1 MANDLTGDF
10 DVVAEITVLAADRVL
25 AAMHRCERLLHSISI
40 RVDDTPPRQFP
51 PRSVITG
58 VLDGLGEVVANQRQI
73 LNPTQLGGTLVATDA
88 RYAGS
93 DILVNSG
100 EAVIVPITPSNLK
113 GVAQLQLDPPTIQ
126 VPDASGKNLVL
137 QMGVRARYFP
147 DPNTSPAAQFVRGQL
162 IISAPVSQVASQ
174 TGNLNV
180 IHVDVSGPN
189 VNVSFNPLFSSPAL
203 SAEDL
208 AGINQLVRNALKTG
222 FLPSNTT
229 LPDPITHLQFKT
241 MFGTPGTIGV
251 LLNLGESTG
260 NPSTVSNVFLGLG
273 DDFGVAVGSD
283 FVLRQ
288 LKQELTLQMPS
299 ISFLSYHL
307 TINPPT
313 IELQAG
319 QIVLTVSGHAHSN
332 HLPDFNFTI
341 SQAFTLKLA
350 ASSGGG
356 PFDTAELV
364 VAGDFSVDVS
374 GLSFLFDWVA
384 DEFISH
390 YLGSLRS
397 QRDALIQ
404 AHQQDVRDMFSVN
417 KLLGKFLQSLLNQPQ
432 TQAGAPPQQDVNIAL
447 SYRSLEIRPSGI
459 VLHGSLG
466 VTAWPA
472 PHLEYQ
478 PIPVNTT
485 GPGGNNN
492 TTLPH
497 GPDYTALKA
506 WIPGGA
512 ITQYEWS
519 YRGQSQPF
527 VTDVNRFVLQ
537 GRGAIVSEPAT
548 ELAFSGVVSGVL
560 SGYEPLCLTV
570 KGTRLSS
577 WGSVVSQPVTAT
589 VCGYNSFPVVNGLNF
604 PVEGLQAM
612 VALTQEGPGGTVQV
626 VGHTPALAHI
636 DEAGKFTPNVIVH
649 FADEKSSTNLEFL
662 LEAVKE
668 SGRSDAAIAVL
679 ALLTSEELTKAR
691 HTPGLIYGDRHGG
704 AWERVFGVK
713 AMSHLSQTL
722 IVSPNGK
729 IAWQQQG
736 AVDGKTLAA
745 ALKAN
750 LATGGSANRG
760 FLRLNL
766 SVGRKAP
773 NFLFQLAAE
782 RGLTLRKL
790 EGRAVTLVF
799 WKSSSKASMDAVRDL
814 QEIAG
819 KSAMSG
825 STVLAIDDGESVEA
839 AKKAAEAH
847 KFGAILV
854 TDPQRQI
861 SSAYGVSVWPTT
873 VSIDASGIVTAI
885 RYARAIRD
893 TVVAPTGTETKA
905 SR

>member
-73 LNPTQLGGTLVATDA
+73 RNPTQLGGTLVATDA
-88 RYAGS
+88 RYVGS
-93 DILVNSG
+93 DILINSG

-137 QMGVRARYFP
+137 QMGVRGRYFP

-189 VNVSFNPLFSSPAL
+189 VDVSFNPLFSSPTL
-203 SAEDL
+203 GAEDL

-229 LPDPITHLQFKT
+229 LPDPIRFLQFKT
-241 MFGTPGTIGV
+241 MIGTPSVVGV
-251 LLNLGESTG
+251 LLNLGGLKG
-260 NPSTVSNVFLGLG
+260 NPATVSNLFLGSG
-273 DDFGVAVGSD
+273 DDYGVAISSD
-283 FVLRQ
+283 FVLQQFKQQ
-288 LKQELTLQMPS
+288 LTFQVPS
-299 ISFLSYHL
+299 ISFLSYHV

-313 IELQAG
+313 IELQSG
-319 QIVLTVSGHAHSN
+319 QIVLKVSGHAHSTP
-332 HLPDFNFTI
+332 LPDFDFTI
-341 SQAFTLKLA
+341 SQAFVLKLA
-350 ASSGGG
+350 SSSVVG

-364 VAGDFSVDVS
+364 ASGDFSVDVS

-384 DEFISH
+384 DDFIGWF
-390 YLGSLRS
+390 LGPLRS
-397 QRDALIQ
+397 QRDSQLQ

-417 KLLGKFLQSLLNQPQ
+417 KILGKFLQSLLNQPQ

-447 SYRSLEIRPSGI
+447 SYRSVEIRPSGI

-478 PIPVNTT
+478 TIPVNTT
-485 GPGGNNN
+485 GPGGNDN

-497 GPDYTALKA
+497 GPDYTALKT

-537 GRGAIVSEPAT
+537 GRGIVVSEPA

-577 WGSVVSQPVTAT
+577 WGLVVSQPVTAT
-589 VCGYNSFPVVNGLNF
+589 VCGYNSFPVVNGLNA

-612 VALTQEGPGGTVQV
+612 VALTQKGPGGTVQV

-636 DEAGKFTPNVIVH
+636 DKAGKFTPNVIVH
-649 FADEKSSTNLEFL
+649 FADEKSSANLEFL

-668 SGRSDAAIAVL
+668 SGRKDAAIAVL
-679 ALLTSEELTKAR
+679 ALLTSERLPKAR
-691 HTPGLIYGDRHGG
+691 HTPGLIYGDRNGG
-704 AWERVFGVK
+704 AWERVFGVN
-713 AMSHLSQTL
+713 ATSHSAHTL
-722 IVSPNGK
+722 IVSPSGK

-736 AVDGKTLAA
+736 AVDNKTLAA

-750 LATGGSANRG
+750 LAAGGSANRG

-790 EGRAVTLVF
+790 EGRAVTVVF

-819 KSAMSG
+819 KSARSG
-825 STVLAIDDGESVEA
+825 STVLAINDGESVEA
-839 AKKAAEAH
+839 ATKAAEAH
-847 KFGAILV
+847 KFAAILV

-873 VSIDASGIVTAI
+873 VSIDTSGIVTAI
-885 RYARAIRD
+885 RYGRAIRD
-893 TVVAPTGTETKA
+893 SVVASTGTETKA

>member
-1 MANDLTGDF
+1 MANDLTGNF

-58 VLDGLGEVVANQRQI
+58 VLDSLGDVVANQRQI
-73 LNPTQLGGTLVATDA
+73 RNPTQLGGTLVATDA
-88 RYAGS
+88 RYVGS

-100 EAVIVPITPSNLK
+100 EAVVVPITPSNLK

-174 TGNLNV
+174 SGNLNV
-180 IHVDVSGPN
+180 IRVDVSGPN
-189 VNVSFNPLFSSPAL
+189 VNVTFNSLFSSPAL
-203 SAEDL
+203 SAADL

-229 LPDPITHLQFKT
+229 LPDPIRFLQFKT
-241 MFGTPGTIGV
+241 VLGTPSVIGV
-251 LLNLGESTG
+251 LLNLDGSKG
-260 NPSTVSNVFLGLG
+260 NPATVSNLFLGSG
-273 DDFGVAVGSD
+273 DDFGVAISSD
-283 FVLRQ
+283 FVLQKFKEQ
-288 LKQELTLQMPS
+288 LTFQVPS
-299 ISFLSYHL
+299 ISFLSYHV

-313 IELQAG
+313 IELQSE
-319 QIVLTVSGHAHSN
+319 QIVLKVSGHAHSTP
-332 HLPDFNFTI
+332 LPDFNFTI
-341 SQAFTLKLA
+341 SQAFVLKLA
-350 ASSGGG
+350 ASSAGGT
-356 PFDTAELV
+356 FDTADLV
-364 VAGDFSVDVS
+364 ASGDFSVDVS

-384 DEFISH
+384 DDFIGWF
-390 YLGSLRS
+390 LGPLRS
-397 QRDALIQ
+397 QRDSLLLS
-404 AHQQDVRDMFSVN
+404 HRQDVRDMFSVN
-417 KLLGKFLQSLLNQPQ
+417 KILGKFLQSLLNQPQ
-432 TQAGAPPQQDVNIAL
+432 SQAGAPPQQDVNIAL
-447 SYRSLEIRPSGI
+447 SYRSVEIRPSGI

-485 GPGGNNN
+485 GPGGSNN

-497 GPDYTALKA
+497 GPDYTALKT

-527 VTDVNRFVLQ
+527 VTDINRFVLQ
-537 GRGAIVSEPAT
+537 GRGAVVSEPA

-570 KGTRLSS
+570 KGSRLSS
-577 WGSVVSQPVTAT
+577 SGLVVSQPVTAT
-589 VCGYNSFPVVNGLNF
+589 VCGYNSFPVVNGLNL

-612 VALTQEGPGGTVQV
+612 VALTQEGPGGVVQV

-636 DEAGKFTPNVIVH
+636 DKAGKFTPNVIVH
-649 FADEKSSTNLEFL
+649 FADEKSSANLDFL

-668 SGRSDAAIAVL
+668 SGRKDAAIAVL
-679 ALLTSEELTKAR
+679 ALLTSEQLTKAR
-691 HTPGLIYGDRHGG
+691 HTLGLIYGDRHGG
-704 AWERVFGVK
+704 AWERVFRLK
-713 AMSHLSQTL
+713 TTSHSAHTL

-736 AVDGKTLAA
+736 PVDNKTLAA

-750 LATGGSANRG
+750 LAAGGSANRG

-766 SVGRKAP
+766 TVGRKAP
-773 NFLFQLAAE
+773 NFLFQLATE

-790 EGRAVTLVF
+790 ESRAVILVF

-819 KSAMSG
+819 KSARSG
-825 STVLAIDDGESVEA
+825 STVLAINDGESVEA
-839 AKKAAEAH
+839 ATKAAETH
-847 KFGAILV
+847 KFAAILV

-873 VSIDASGIVTAI
+873 VSIDAGGIVTAI
-885 RYARAIRD
+885 RYGRAIRD
-893 TVVAPTGTETKA
+893 TVAAPTGTETNA